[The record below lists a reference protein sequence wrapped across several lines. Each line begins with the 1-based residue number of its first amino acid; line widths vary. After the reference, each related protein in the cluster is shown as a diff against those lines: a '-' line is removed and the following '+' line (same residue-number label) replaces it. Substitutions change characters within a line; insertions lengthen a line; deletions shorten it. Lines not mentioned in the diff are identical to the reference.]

1 MSPKKIRFASV
12 CIRFRAILIKYCSCF
27 PVLSLYTAKIVLPGI
42 PLSGLSPR
50 SQYPEHGFADDLVVR
65 SRMFDACLVIDGGI
79 SYAFNDGATVFLSM
93 HDEDSLRTVKLI
105 DD

>member
-1 MSPKKIRFASV
+1 M
-12 CIRFRAILIKYCSCF
+12 
-27 PVLSLYTAKIVLPGI
+27 
-42 PLSGLSPR
+42 
-50 SQYPEHGFADDLVVR
+50 VR

-93 HDEDSLRTVKLI
+93 HDEDSLRTVKLV